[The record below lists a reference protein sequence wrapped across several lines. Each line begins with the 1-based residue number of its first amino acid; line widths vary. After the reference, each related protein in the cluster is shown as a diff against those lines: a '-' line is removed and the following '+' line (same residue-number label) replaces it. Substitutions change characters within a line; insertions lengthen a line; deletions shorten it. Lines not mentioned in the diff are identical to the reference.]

1 VELWTDPR
9 GGATHPFSYYFLAAM
24 TFLDYV
30 VPTTDSLW
38 VVVDWDRYGVPH
50 VYGVQN
56 YFVAQELR
64 GLLYSSN
71 LAAAAQ
77 YQTLTRSQ
85 TPGPVYEPETYIL
98 PTLSL
103 GLLKATSDY
112 SDQIDTIICESR
124 IQPRVTA
131 AFTQDL
137 NRQCVTFQRSFAPL
151 QAAIEEAR
159 SGLTYTLH
167 QEGTGVDRHF
177 QVLDMS
183 RRNAYM
189 LEALVNHNVSFL
201 QKQELEELSC
211 LPELL
216 VLACASK
223 FQEAKTLLGF
233 IYGPNVRWP
242 DGETDIVKAYPVGTH
257 FSVVTKPGL
266 QIYTSPGDLLQ
277 L

>member
-1 VELWTDPR
+1 VDRSKGW
-9 GGATHPFSYYFLAAM
+9 GNSPFFLLFLVAM

-30 VPTTDSLW
+30 VPTADSLW
-38 VVVDWDRYGVPH
+38 VVVDWDRYGIPH

-64 GLLYSSN
+64 GHFYSSN

-85 TPGPVYEPETYIL
+85 TPGLVYEPETYIL
-98 PTLSL
+98 PTYWLR
-103 GLLKATSDY
+103 LLKDTADY
-112 SDQIDTIICESR
+112 SNQINTIICESQV
-124 IQPRVTA
+124 QPRVTA
-131 AFTQDL
+131 AFTQEL
-137 NRQCVTFQRSFAPL
+137 NRKCVTFQRSFASL

-167 QEGTGVDRHF
+167 QEGTGVDRNF

-189 LEALVNHNVSFL
+189 LEALVNYNVSFL

-216 VLACASK
+216 VLTCASK
-223 FQEAKTLLGF
+223 FQEAKTLLAF
-233 IYGPNVRWP
+233 IYGPDVRWP
-242 DGETDIVKAYPVGTH
+242 DDETDIVKAYPVGTR
-257 FSVVTKPGL
+257 FSVTTSPGL
-266 QIYTSPGDLLQ
+266 QIYSLPEDLLQ